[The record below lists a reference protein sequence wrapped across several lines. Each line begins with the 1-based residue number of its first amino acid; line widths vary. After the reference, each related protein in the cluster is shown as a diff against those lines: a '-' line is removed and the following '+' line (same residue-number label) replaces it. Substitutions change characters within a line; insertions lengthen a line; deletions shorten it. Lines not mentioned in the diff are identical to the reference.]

1 MDKICLNCNS
11 FFQDIK
17 ESEYI
22 LEYAAFAPFVDE
34 ITENAGFLCCRELY
48 QKKRLDGA
56 RERSPAD
63 KPERRQNFRRD
74 LRASSRGNRS
84 PAHEENQ
91 VAG

>member
-17 ESEYI
+17 ESVYI

-34 ITENAGFLCCRELY
+34 ITENAGFSCCRELY

-56 RERSPAD
+56 REVCEKYEELELIEMTSAQFHRLSA
-63 KPERRQNFRRD
+63 FRRCEQ
-74 LRASSRGNRS
+74 RVYR
-84 PAHEENQ
+84 
-91 VAG
+91 